1 MKTEYV
7 ALDLETTGLDRD
19 SDRIIEIGAVR
30 FDGKG
35 TLGTFQT
42 LANPGRPI
50 PRIVQ
55 RLTGITDD
63 EAGRAPP
70 IEAVAADFEEFLR
83 GAILVGHNV
92 VGFDGPFLDRAGI
105 LRGGAVYD
113 TFDLA
118 RILLPGLSE
127 YGLGALC
134 EHFGITFPVRH
145 RALEDAEASRS
156 LLVILQER
164 ALALPRD
171 VLVQV
176 ARWLAPTAWPWKK
189 FFTWATEASAD
200 RGGPN
205 GKPARRSAPP
215 APKQLVRE
223 PTPRSIRADEA
234 LRVLA
239 SAAKR
244 PDVFPEFDERPQQ
257 QEMVRAVAAALA
269 SGGRLMVEAGTG
281 TGKSLAYLIP
291 AACHA
296 AASGERV
303 VVSTNTINLQE
314 QLLKKDIPAV
324 QALLPDGGT
333 QLRACQLKGR
343 RNYLC
348 LHRFWALGN
357 QAEMADDEAL
367 VASRILVWLCE
378 TETGDRSELKLSP
391 DEEAVWTRLSADG
404 ADCTADRSPFVA
416 DGRCF
421 LQRARREAEAAH
433 IVAVNHSLL
442 LSDAATE
449 GCVIPPYEH
458 LIIDEAHHLEDEATR
473 QFGFTSGER
482 AVSDLLGR
490 CEDLPRQVQKGLRG
504 LALAHGPHAELTAA
518 AGGLRQAAEAARP
531 RLKEFAE
538 RIVAFRHEHN
548 DDGDPD
554 QRLLIVRPVR
564 AQPDW
569 ALVEVAWE
577 NLRLSLQPVGAQL
590 KKFHGALSN
599 PEANQMPNLE
609 MLRAE
614 TDALLQG
621 VQGTV
626 TGMAAAIEQDDP
638 ARIVWMESQRSDG
651 SPIVAWVPLSV
662 DEMLQERLY
671 AEKSTIVLTGATLQT
686 RGGFAYLQQRLGLED
701 AETLALGSPFDF
713 QRAALV
719 LVPRDMP
726 EPSAPD
732 YLHRLSESIVE
743 LAKASRGRALA
754 LFTSYSSL
762 RAAHKLVVDALRD
775 DGIDALAQGRDGSP
789 RQLVRAL
796 QSNPQTVLFGTA
808 SFWEGVDIAG
818 EALSLLIMTRLP
830 FNVPTDPV
838 HSARSAA
845 YDEPFM
851 QYTLPQAILRFKQ
864 GFGRL
869 IRTKTDRGVM
879 VVLDRRIVSKRYG
892 AAFLESLPP
901 CPVREAL
908 MREMPGLVRE
918 RLWIEDSGQR
928 TVDSRPA
935 R

>member
-7 ALDLETTGLDRD
+7 ALDLETTGLDPD

-30 FDGKG
+30 FDDNG

-42 LANPGRPI
+42 LANPGRPV
-50 PRIVQ
+50 PRVVQ

-70 IEAVAADFEEFLR
+70 IETVAADLEEFLR
-83 GAILVGHNV
+83 GAVLVGHNV
-92 VGFDGPFLDRAGI
+92 AGFDGPFLDRAGI
-105 LRGGAVYD
+105 LRGGAAYD
-113 TFDLA
+113 TCDLA

-127 YGLGALC
+127 YGLGPLC

-156 LLVILQER
+156 LFLILQER
-164 ALALPRD
+164 AFALPRD
-171 VLVQV
+171 VLVQA
-176 ARWLAPTAWPWKK
+176 ARWLAPTAWPWKG
-189 FFTWATEASAD
+189 FFTWALEASAD

-205 GKPARRSAPP
+205 GKPARPAASP
-215 APKQLVRE
+215 APKQLSHEPAPRPVR
-223 PTPRSIRADEA
+223 PDEA

-257 QEMVRAVAAALA
+257 QEMVRAVATALS

-281 TGKSLAYLIP
+281 TGKSLAYLVP

-296 AASGERV
+296 VASGERV

-333 QLRACQLKGR
+333 PLRACQLKGR

-357 QAEMADDEAL
+357 QAEMGDNEAL
-367 VASRILVWLCE
+367 LASRIRVWLCE

-391 DEEAVWTRLSADG
+391 DEEAIWPRLSADG
-404 ADCTADRSPFVA
+404 ADCTADRSAFVA
-416 DGRCF
+416 DGSCF

-442 LSDAATE
+442 LSDAATD
-449 GCVIPPYEH
+449 GRVIPPYEH
-458 LIIDEAHHLEDEATR
+458 LVIDEAHHLEDEATR

-504 LALAHGPHAELTAA
+504 LTLALGPHAELTAVVRD
-518 AGGLRQAAEAARP
+518 LRQAADAARP
-531 RLKEFAE
+531 RLKEFSE
-538 RIVAFRHEHN
+538 RIGAFRREHSE
-548 DDGDPD
+548 GSDPD
-554 QRLLIVRPVR
+554 QRLLVVRSVR

-569 ALVEVAWE
+569 VHVEVAWE
-577 NLRLSLQPVGAQL
+577 NLRLSLQPVVAQL
-590 KKFHGALSN
+590 KKFHAALSG
-599 PEANQMPNLE
+599 PEANQMPNFE

-614 TDALLQG
+614 ADALLQG
-621 VQGTV
+621 VQETV
-626 TGMAAAIEQDDP
+626 IGMAAAIEQDDP
-638 ARIVWMESQRSDG
+638 ARIVWLETQRSDG

-662 DEMLQERLY
+662 DETLRERLY
-671 AEKSTIVLTGATLQT
+671 AEKATIVLTGATLQT
-686 RGGFAYLQQRLGLED
+686 RGSFAYLQQRLGLDD
-701 AETLALGSPFDF
+701 ADTVALGSPFDF
-713 QRAALV
+713 QKAALV

-726 EPSAPD
+726 EPNAPD
-732 YLHRLSESIVE
+732 YLRGLSESIVE
-743 LAKASRGRALA
+743 LTKASRGRALV

-762 RAAHKLVVDALRD
+762 RAAHKLAADALRD
-775 DGIDALAQGRDGSP
+775 EGIDALAQGADGSP

-796 QSNPQTVLFGTA
+796 QANPQTVIFGTA

-838 HSARSAA
+838 HAARSAA

-869 IRTKTDRGVM
+869 IRAKTDRGVM
-879 VVLDRRIVSKRYG
+879 VVLDRRIVSKKYG

-908 MREMPGLVRE
+908 LREMPELVRE
-918 RLWIEDSGQR
+918 CLRIEDSGQR